1 MSTPSQTS
9 TGFTPPRP
17 THHIRADGTRGR
29 RIRDPPPPRPTPKSP
44 SYAQIKELCA
54 IWKFKDWR
62 ELPAEHFDRAE
73 AYFYDISTGPWA
85 NETSRKWRLHCALL
99 TAIQIVIAALG
110 FPGMGTAF
118 GTKYIYTA
126 HYTNDDN
133 IPVLPEWLHEIV
145 MVEKS
150 SLDGYTPE

>member
-1 MSTPSQTS
+1 MS
-9 TGFTPPRP
+9 PR
-17 THHIRADGTRGR
+17 HHIRADGTRGR
-29 RIRDPPPPRPTPKSP
+29 RVHYPSSPRSTPKTP

-54 IWKFKDWR
+54 TWKFKDWS

-73 AYFYDISTGPWA
+73 TYLYDISTGPWGSEA
-85 NETSRKWRLHCALL
+85 SRRWRLHCTLL
-99 TAIQIVIAALG
+99 TAIENVIAALG

-118 GTKYIYTA
+118 GTKYTFTA
-126 HYTNDDN
+126 PYTNDDE